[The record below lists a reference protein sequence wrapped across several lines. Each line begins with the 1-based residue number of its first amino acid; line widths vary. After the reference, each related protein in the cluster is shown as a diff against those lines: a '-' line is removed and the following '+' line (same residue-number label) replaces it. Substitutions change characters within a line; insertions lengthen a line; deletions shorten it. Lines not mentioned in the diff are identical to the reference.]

1 MAIIKSAKKAIRQN
15 KRHRAV
21 NLKRHS
27 GLKAVIK
34 KYRALAKEKN
44 SGEAVKYFSQLQKKI
59 DKLAK
64 VGFLKKNTSRRMKS
78 RLSKLLAKK

>member
-21 NLKRHS
+21 NLKRQAE
-27 GLKAVIK
+27 LKAIIK
-34 KYRALAKEKN
+34 KYRIIVKEKN
-44 SGEAVKYFSQLQKKI
+44 GEEAKKYFPQLQKKI

-64 VGFLKKNTSRRMKS
+64 VNFLKRNKARRLKS
-78 RLSKLLAKK
+78 RLSKLMAKK